1 MENIAN
7 IQVIQNIVYIISSVM
22 FILGIKMLGKEATAV
37 KGNYLSALAMF
48 SAVGITCLSL
58 DIDIKIIL
66 AGVLLGGLI
75 GSLIAI
81 KVKMTAI
88 PEMVA
93 LFNGFGGLATFLIA
107 WSQFN
112 EPSNSMFQHILI
124 MLTIYIGGITFSG
137 SLIAY
142 GKLSEKLKLGKGS
155 MITNIFISFFY
166 LSMPALIYVG
176 AEPYLSGFIPQIPSY
191 FAIFLVLTL
200 VAGIG
205 FVMPIGGGDMPV
217 VISLLNSLSGI
228 AAAFAGLLLLNNVL
242 IVAGSL
248 VGASGLILTIIMA
261 KAMNRTITNIL
272 FVGYASASQANS
284 SEEQGEV
291 KPITPDDAYLILENA
306 SSVLVVPGYGM
317 AVAQAQHVVREMGE
331 LLEENGT
338 EVKYGIHPV
347 AGRMPGHMNVLLAEA
362 NVSYDLLAEPDDV
375 NPSMDTIDVAI
386 VIGANDVVNP
396 SATEEEGSPIYG
408 MPIIEVHNAKTVFVL
423 KRSMSSGF
431 AGVQNPLFFKENT
444 RMLFGDAKALF
455 HDVIVTLGMF
465 SLFSLEINLSIIA
478 AVLTIVGYSM
488 NDTVVIFD
496 RVRENLRKYSDIK
509 IYELTNISINET
521 LSRTLLTSITTL
533 LALLAIYFFGGE
545 ILRGFSFAMIL
556 GVIFGTYSS
565 IYIANTVLVRLNV
578 TQKTVLREE
587 NKD

>member
-1 MENIAN
+1 MENLAN
-7 IQVIQNIVYIISSVM
+7 IQIIQNIVYIISSVM

-58 DIDIKIIL
+58 DIDLKIIL

-112 EPSNSMFQHILI
+112 EPANSMFQHVLI

-166 LSMPALIYVG
+166 LSMPALIYAV
-176 AEPYLSGFIPQIPSY
+176 AEPSLSGLIPQLPSY
-191 FAIFLVLTL
+191 FSVFLVLTL

-248 VGASGLILTIIMA
+248 VGASGLILTVIMA
-261 KAMNRTITNIL
+261 KAMNRTIGNIL
-272 FVGYASASQANS
+272 FVGYASSNPTSA

-291 KPITPDDAYLILENA
+291 KPITSDDAYLILENA

-431 AGVQNPLFFKENT
+431 AGVQNPLFFRENT
-444 RMLFGDAKALF
+444 RMLFGDAKESIGQ
-455 HDVIVTLGMF
+455 IVAEF
-465 SLFSLEINLSIIA
+465 
-478 AVLTIVGYSM
+478 
-488 NDTVVIFD
+488 
-496 RVRENLRKYSDIK
+496 
-509 IYELTNISINET
+509 
-521 LSRTLLTSITTL
+521 
-533 LALLAIYFFGGE
+533 
-545 ILRGFSFAMIL
+545 
-556 GVIFGTYSS
+556 
-565 IYIANTVLVRLNV
+565 
-578 TQKTVLREE
+578 
-587 NKD
+587 KD

>member
-1 MENIAN
+1 
-7 IQVIQNIVYIISSVM
+7 M

-291 KPITPDDAYLILENA
+291 KPITSDDAYLILENA

-444 RMLFGDAKALF
+444 RMLFGDAKESIGQ
-455 HDVIVTLGMF
+455 IVAEF
-465 SLFSLEINLSIIA
+465 
-478 AVLTIVGYSM
+478 
-488 NDTVVIFD
+488 
-496 RVRENLRKYSDIK
+496 
-509 IYELTNISINET
+509 
-521 LSRTLLTSITTL
+521 
-533 LALLAIYFFGGE
+533 
-545 ILRGFSFAMIL
+545 
-556 GVIFGTYSS
+556 
-565 IYIANTVLVRLNV
+565 
-578 TQKTVLREE
+578 
-587 NKD
+587 KD